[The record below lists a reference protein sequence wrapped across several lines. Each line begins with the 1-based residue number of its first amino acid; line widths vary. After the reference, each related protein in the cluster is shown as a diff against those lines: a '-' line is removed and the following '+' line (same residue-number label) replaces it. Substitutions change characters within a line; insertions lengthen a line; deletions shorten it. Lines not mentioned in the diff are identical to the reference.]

1 MPLPVPN
8 QEENNTATPPT
19 WASQTKQAIISELRK
34 QRSVAAPLI
43 PMNST
48 WFARTAITTAF
59 LGRLGELPLAAG
71 TLGFTFANVTG
82 FSVLS
87 GLCWAMEPIC
97 GQAHGAHNK
106 TLLNKTLFMTIILL
120 LAASLPI
127 SFLWLYVDR
136 ILALFGQQKEI
147 VTLAKHYVLF
157 LLPDLIINSFLS
169 PFKAYLSSQG
179 VTLPI
184 MLSSAIALSL
194 HVPFNIFL
202 SKTKGLEGI
211 SMAIGLTDLVAMTTL
226 GIYIFVTNA
235 GIEKGDGGE
244 AEVLK
249 EPWWRIRKASEW
261 ARLLKLG
268 GQCCATCC
276 LEWWCYEILTL
287 TAGWLPSARQSV
299 SVLAIVLNFDYLLYG
314 VMVSLATC
322 VSTRVS
328 NELGAGRHGPARE
341 AGYVSLGLGILSGLL
356 GGSAMVGFR
365 GNWGPLFTHEKVIIE
380 GVKKM
385 LMLMAIVEVFN
396 FPIAVCGGM
405 VRGTHRPWLG
415 MYSVVG
421 SYLVG
426 LPLGII
432 LGFKFGLGLSGL
444 LMGFVV
450 GSFCSAIVLGVVVA
464 HIDWEDEASV
474 AKELACDRR
483 ESGSVSEEINEG

>member
-97 GQAHGAHNK
+97 GQAHGGPQQN
-106 TLLNKTLFMTIILL
+106 
-120 LAASLPI
+120 SPQQDPGYI
-127 SFLWLYVDR
+127 S
-136 ILALFGQQKEI
+136 
-147 VTLAKHYVLF
+147 
-157 LLPDLIINSFLS
+157 
-169 PFKAYLSSQG
+169 
-179 VTLPI
+179 
-184 MLSSAIALSL
+184 
-194 HVPFNIFL
+194 
-202 SKTKGLEGI
+202 
-211 SMAIGLTDLVAMTTL
+211 
-226 GIYIFVTNA
+226 FVTNA

-261 ARLLKLG
+261 ARLLKL
-268 GQCCATCC
+268 AWTMLRTCC

-322 VSTRVS
+322 VFHPRVQRTGRRDVTGRPRGRLRVS
-328 NELGAGRHGPARE
+328 RLG
-341 AGYVSLGLGILSGLL
+341 YLI
-356 GGSAMVGFR
+356 
-365 GNWGPLFTHEKVIIE
+365 GPL
-380 GVKKM
+380 
-385 LMLMAIVEVFN
+385 
-396 FPIAVCGGM
+396 
-405 VRGTHRPWLG
+405 RR
-415 MYSVVG
+415 VG
-421 SYLVG
+421 DG
-426 LPLGII
+426 
-432 LGFKFGLGLSGL
+432 GLSRK
-444 LMGFVV
+444 
-450 GSFCSAIVLGVVVA
+450 LGPLVYP
-464 HIDWEDEASV
+464 
-474 AKELACDRR
+474 
-483 ESGSVSEEINEG
+483 